1 MMRRGADGEV
11 KKRKSEKKSGSK
23 AEKKKKKK
31 KEGKKEKGIKK
42 KKNRKGKKSKGEK
55 GKGKLKN
62 GKKKKRKNGKTRSG
76 GKSKK
81 KKKKGGKKN
90 KKGKRKNKGKKRNK
104 KKLKRKRN
112 KMRGSKKSKKRR
124 NKQKGNKLRQTTT
137 AACSNLTC
145 LTALVSVL
153 KFEKD
158 TVRNFLAQEKRT
170 NSKLTLMQNKQNR
183 SDKYMGTAKFL
194 EKRLGET
201 SAHKSDGPLCKGSY
215 NTSEG
220 IKVKMIENMK
230 ILVLMRGVLFQ
241 ASEVAHWLEDC
252 QTTIDTACAPHE
264 NINASQKELLK
275 NCSDVMHAFK
285 ERSEK
290 CQVHVNV

>member
-1 MMRRGADGEV
+1 MMKRGAGAV
-11 KKRKSEKKSGSK
+11 KRKSEKKSVSGT
-23 AEKKKKKK
+23 EKKKKKK
-31 KEGKKEKGIKK
+31 GEKK
-42 KKNRKGKKSKGEK
+42 KNEKNVKKGKNRKGKKIKEGKEK
-55 GKGKLKN
+55 GKLRKGRKKKKKN
-62 GKKKKRKNGKTRSG
+62 GKKRNG

-81 KKKKGGKKN
+81 NKKKTSKKN
-90 KKGKRKNKGKKRNK
+90 KKSKRKSKRNKNKGKKKNK
-104 KKLKRKRN
+104 NKIKRKRN
-112 KMRGSKKSKKRR
+112 KMRGRKPKR
-124 NKQKGNKLRQTTT
+124 KEKGNLRQTTT

-170 NSKLTLMQNKQNR
+170 NSKLVLMQNKQNR

-220 IKVKMIENMK
+220 IKVKI
-230 ILVLMRGVLFQ
+230 
-241 ASEVAHWLEDC
+241 
-252 QTTIDTACAPHE
+252 ID
-264 NINASQKELLK
+264 LK
-275 NCSDVMHAFK
+275 S
-285 ERSEK
+285 R
-290 CQVHVNV
+290 

>member
-1 MMRRGADGEV
+1 MKRGAGEV
-11 KKRKSEKKSGSK
+11 RKRKSEKKSGG
-23 AEKKKKKK
+23 ETEMKKGGK
-31 KEGKKEKGIKK
+31 GKKEKDVKK
-42 KKNRKGKKSKGEK
+42 GKNRKGKSNKGGKET
-55 GKGKLKN
+55 KGKLKKGKKKNN
-62 GKKKKRKNGKTRSG
+62 GKKRNG

-81 KKKKGGKKN
+81 KKKTDKKN

-104 KKLKRKRN
+104 NKIKRKRN
-112 KMRGSKKSKKRR
+112 KMRGRKDKARR
-124 NKQKGNKLRQTTT
+124 EKGNGRQTTT
-137 AACSNLTC
+137 SACSNLTC

-170 NSKLTLMQNKQNR
+170 NNKLDLMKNKQNR

-220 IKVKMIENMK
+220 IKVRTFKFVF
-230 ILVLMRGVLFQ
+230 LSFFSGV
-241 ASEVAHWLEDC
+241 V
-252 QTTIDTACAPHE
+252 IDQHL
-264 NINASQKELLK
+264 IISGKRS
-275 NCSDVMHAFK
+275 CSLAGRLPIDH
-285 ERSEK
+285 
-290 CQVHVNV
+290 

>member
-1 MMRRGADGEV
+1 MMKRGAGEV
-11 KKRKSEKKSGSK
+11 ERKSVKKSEEVNERGKRERKIKRKNNRNGWTRTDEKTRKAKKKAKKRSK
-23 AEKKKKKK
+23 NKLKRKAKKKAKKRQ
-31 KEGKKEKGIKK
+31 
-42 KKNRKGKKSKGEK
+42 KNKLKRKGKK
-55 GKGKLKN
+55 KN
-62 GKKKKRKNGKTRSG
+62 K
-76 GKSKK
+76 
-81 KKKKGGKKN
+81 KKN
-90 KKGKRKNKGKKRNK
+90 KD
-104 KKLKRKRN
+104 KLKRKLKKIRGRN
-112 KMRGSKKSKKRR
+112 PKNRR
-124 NKQKGNKLRQTTT
+124 QKGRQTTT

-220 IKVKMIENMK
+220 IKVKYIEFK
-230 ILVLMRGVLFQ
+230 SKSYF
-241 ASEVAHWLEDC
+241 SED
-252 QTTIDTACAPHE
+252 
-264 NINASQKELLK
+264 
-275 NCSDVMHAFK
+275 NCSQA
-285 ERSEK
+285 E
-290 CQVHVNV
+290 